1 MCLKILYRYF
11 CIKQHCCGCWFFH
24 ILVDPKPVW
33 VQHCTVTTMPW
44 NLCEFHKIHLS
55 QPILPVCFE
64 ESDFSTKKLI
74 LKRHWG
80 NLFLTKVSNSAQNQV
95 WGSQVCTYNL
105 FTYLFIWKDVTVA
118 IFSVEFSSFTSNN
131 LSILNT
137 FGRHTGLQAMV
148 NNKKLQNY
156 PCLPVPAAP
165 LCNPLA
171 FLQQACHEKHWRA
184 IDHCEFL

>member
-1 MCLKILYRYF
+1 MLILLHIDGPQTSLSATLYCHYHAMKSLWISKNPLIPTNPACLFWGVR
-11 CIKQHCCGCWFFH
+11 
-24 ILVDPKPVW
+24 
-33 VQHCTVTTMPW
+33 
-44 NLCEFHKIHLS
+44 
-55 QPILPVCFE
+55 
-64 ESDFSTKKLI
+64 FSAKKLI

-95 WGSQVCTYNL
+95 WGSQICTYNL

-118 IFSVEFSSFTSNN
+118 IFSAEFSSFTSNN

-171 FLQQACHEKHWRA
+171 FLPQTCHEKHWRA